1 MIKKISYI
9 FVLFISLFMI
19 SIIVEAKDC
28 EGKDGNIYAFNSQGE
43 IEAIRGHVTYW
54 ELPYPSAMDMV
65 EKETTSVNK
74 NYQNTRDNKLHLQ
87 PKLIDPDVCPNK
99 EEISYTVTKSNVYTV
114 TVADSYYTRLKSSNG
129 EKADPNKKDEIVCPA
144 VNDMEYSLVFEDI
157 IDGGYLK
164 SVTDKDGN
172 ELAIYGRRTARWKLN
187 SKDDCPLLQSEFTVK
202 KHDSYNAYIITKSDS
217 YIQRVE
223 TEDSFKEGCSEFFN
237 HNDCVTNGKFSC
249 VWVDRKSGKVLND
262 EGITTRVDAYCNVDN
277 LQYVQCGNAFDIPVY
292 APRIISFVINLLK
305 ILTPIILVFTSA
317 ITLLKAI
324 TANKEDDMNKAK
336 TTLVKRIGI
345 AALIFFTI
353 TITQFVIN
361 KVADDGEP
369 EELSSCFDCFINN
382 KCEVNKYYKNNI
394 NGEYK
399 CFYTDDVDG
408 NKVFKGECH

>member
-19 SIIVEAKDC
+19 SIIVEAKVKC
-28 EGKDGNIYAFNSQGE
+28 EIYGEGIVYEFDDSGLPISSTISGKSGGLDDTIFVEYSPLSDRIIVKDGK
-43 IEAIRGHVTYW
+43 
-54 ELPYPSAMDMV
+54 P
-65 EKETTSVNK
+65 
-74 NYQNTRDNKLHLQ
+74 
-87 PKLIDPDVCPNK
+87 VCPTLN
-99 EEISYTVTKSNVYTV
+99 T
-114 TVADSYYTRLKSSNG
+114 YYYN
-129 EKADPNKKDEIVCPA
+129 A
-144 VNDMEYSLVFEDI
+144 
-157 IDGGYLK
+157 
-164 SVTDKDGN
+164 
-172 ELAIYGRRTARWKLN
+172 
-187 SKDDCPLLQSEFTVK
+187 KDDSGKPILKYMDYSISI
-202 KHDSYNAYIITKSDS
+202 DNAGG
-217 YIQRVE
+217 VA
-223 TEDSFKEGCSEFFN
+223 GCSELKTQSSCIS
-237 HNDCVTNGKFSC
+237 DKKYSCLWVERETGKIVT
-249 VWVDRKSGKVLND
+249 SGDVPYSQ
-262 EGITTRVDAYCNVDN
+262 AYCNVDN